1 MGWVW
6 TVVFSVIFGVIA
18 GLGENYYRDEP
29 IPSLHIIAVGVVA
42 SLVGGVLSK
51 AVAGR
56 LILWVP
62 LALRVL
68 VLIIDRRATDAA
80 RGL

>member
-18 GLGENYYRDEP
+18 GLVETYYRDEP
-29 IPSLHIIAVGVVA
+29 IPLLHIISVGVVA

-62 LALRVL
+62 LALTVL